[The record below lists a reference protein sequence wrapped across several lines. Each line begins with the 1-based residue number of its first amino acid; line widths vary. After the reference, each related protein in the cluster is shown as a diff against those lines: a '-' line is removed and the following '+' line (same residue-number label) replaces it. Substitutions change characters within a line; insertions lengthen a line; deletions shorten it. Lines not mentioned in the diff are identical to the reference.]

1 VSRPLRN
8 NNAAPSAWSPIAA
21 PKALITNR
29 RVSDRHR
36 FTDPFAITV
45 AGTLG

>member
-8 NNAAPSAWSPIAA
+8 NSGAPSAWSPIAA
-21 PKALITNR
+21 PKALIANR

-45 AGTLG
+45 AGILG